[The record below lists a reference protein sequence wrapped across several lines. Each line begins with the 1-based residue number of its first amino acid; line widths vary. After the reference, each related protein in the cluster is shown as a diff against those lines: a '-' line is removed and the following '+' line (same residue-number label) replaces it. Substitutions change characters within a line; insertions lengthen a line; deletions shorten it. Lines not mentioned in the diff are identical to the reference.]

1 MSPGM
6 ATARQAHPATPM
18 ATARAHPT
26 LFRRPRHYYTR
37 ASRLVTFPYWGAAP
51 MATARAHPTLFRRP
65 RHYYTR
71 ASRLVTFPYW
81 GVALHH
87 LTNRPF
93 VKNLATRN

>member
-1 MSPGM
+1 MRGVGTLGDESRHGDRKPPYG
-6 ATARQAHPATPM
+6 AGKGSWRWQAHPAT
-18 ATARAHPT
+18 
-26 LFRRPRHYYTR
+26 
-37 ASRLVTFPYWGAAP
+37 P

-93 VKNLATRN
+93 VKNLATRNAFVV